1 MKSTLELRIAELD
14 CADEAQ
20 QIESA
25 LTRLDGVGEVRA
37 AVGSRTAVVTYD
49 PQRVQPEA
57 IRQAV
62 TNLGMTVTER
72 RPEEAPRRRAITDLL
87 GWAFV
92 SIVALVSL
100 VGVVGE
106 RLGVIERLT
115 DNIPAWI
122 SIAAV
127 LAGGYPIFRSVFR
140 SLRNRAIT
148 SHALMT
154 LGIIGAL
161 AIGQYAAAAVI
172 VFFMRFADFVESFT
186 TERSRRAIK
195 ELLKLAPETARI
207 VQNGTERDVSADEV
221 HRGDVVLVKPGERIP
236 VDGVVLDGSAAVN
249 QAPITGES
257 VPLEKHAGDAVFA
270 ASICERGAL
279 RIRTDRVGPDTT
291 FGQIIRLVE
300 QAEASKAPV
309 QRFADRFTA
318 YYIPVVLVV
327 AVATYL
333 IGGSVTAAVATVLV
347 ACSCAIAMATPITVL
362 AAVGQAARHGIVVK
376 GGRYLE
382 LLAKV
387 DTIVMDKTGTV
398 TLERPEVTEVISLTG
413 ESEAALL
420 GLAAAVERRSEHPL
434 AEGILREAQR
444 RRIPL
449 AEPRDFR
456 VYPGE
461 GVTALVEGANVLCG
475 TERLMARADVP
486 IAEAVRAR
494 LQDLAGRGQSLVLVA
509 RDKRVIGLVALA
521 DVLRP
526 DVAGALDALRR
537 LGVRHLLLLT
547 GDRREVAAAV
557 ADKLGLAFEAEVL
570 PDQKLRVIERLQREG
585 HVVAMVGDGINDA
598 PALAQA
604 DVGIAMGAAGTDAA
618 IEAAHVALMRDDWRA
633 VPEAV
638 RISRRSF
645 RTIKQNLWFT
655 AGYNIVGIT
664 LAAVGWLPP
673 IAAAAAQSFPDVAV
687 MLNSSRLSW
696 GGEGQRTRSNA
707 SRDPVLAVLLEIRDG
722 SKAVE
727 QTREPKRDTPRKP
740 RAGARRLAARAR
752 WEARASGAERL

>member
-14 CADEAQ
+14 CADEAH

-37 AVGSRTAVVTYD
+37 AVNSRTAVVSYD
-49 PQRVQPEA
+49 PQRIQPEA

-62 TNLGMTVTER
+62 ANLGMTVMER
-72 RPEEAPRRRAITDLL
+72 RPGDVPRRRALPDLL

-92 SIVALVSL
+92 SIVALVAL
-100 VGVVGE
+100 VGIVGE
-106 RLGVIERLT
+106 RLGVVVRLT
-115 DNIPAWI
+115 DRIPAWI

-127 LAGGYPIFRSVFR
+127 LAGGYPIFRNVFR

-154 LGIIGAL
+154 LGIVGAL
-161 AIGQYAAAAVI
+161 LIRQYAAAAVI
-172 VFFMRFADFVESFT
+172 VFFMRFADFVEGFT

-195 ELLKLAPETARI
+195 ELLKLAPETARV
-207 VQNGTERDVSADEV
+207 VQNGTERDVPADEV

-236 VDGVVLDGSAAVN
+236 VDGVVLDGSAGVN

-257 VPLEKHAGDAVFA
+257 VPLEKHVGDAVFA

-279 RIRTDRVGPDTT
+279 RIRTNRVGPDTT

-300 QAEASKAPV
+300 QAEAAKAPV

-318 YYIPVVLVV
+318 CYIPVVMAV

-362 AAVGQAARHGIVVK
+362 ATVGQAARRGIVVK

-398 TLERPEVTEVISLTG
+398 TLGRPEVTEVIALTG

-420 GLAAAVERRSEHPL
+420 GLAATVERRSEHPL

-444 RRIPL
+444 RRLPL

-461 GVTALVEGANVLCG
+461 GVAAFVDSADVLCG

-486 IAEAVRAR
+486 VPEAVRAR
-494 LQDLAGRGQSLVLVA
+494 LQELAGRGQSVVLVA
-509 RDKRVIGLVALA
+509 RDQQVIGLVSLA
-521 DVLRP
+521 DALRP
-526 DVAGALDALRR
+526 DVADALEALRK

-585 HVVAMVGDGINDA
+585 RVVAMVGDGINDA

-687 MLNSSRLSW
+687 MLNSSRLFVGR
-696 GGEGQRTRSNA
+696 GG
-707 SRDPVLAVLLEIRDG
+707 
-722 SKAVE
+722 
-727 QTREPKRDTPRKP
+727 
-740 RAGARRLAARAR
+740 AGDAR
-752 WEARASGAERL
+752 